1 MRASSSVALGQ
12 AQGRWDPVVREADDA
27 FDLAGT
33 VFAVADLLAESTAV
47 RRAMTDP
54 SRSGED
60 RAALAVRVL
69 GDSVD
74 GRVTDLVAG
83 LARERWSADLDI
95 VEALETLG
103 QDTVLAAAER
113 GDGLDALGAEL
124 LDVRGVIAGSPDLEV
139 ALAEEARDLA
149 GRRELLTRVLGERI
163 SPAALLIARRGVGS
177 LHERSVLSALTHAA
191 ERAAERRDRK
201 VARVT
206 AAVPLTGE
214 QRERLVAALAR
225 EHGSDIALHVDIDPA
240 IIGGLRV
247 EVGHTILDGTV
258 RTRLDEAHRR
268 IAG

>member
-1 MRASSSVALGQ
+1 MRASSSVALRQ
-12 AQGRWDPVVREADDA
+12 AQDRWEPVVREAGDA

-33 VFAVADLLAESTAV
+33 LFAVADLLAGSTAV
-47 RRAMTDP
+47 RRAVTDP

-74 GRVTDLVAG
+74 GRVDDLVAG
-83 LARERWSADLDI
+83 LARDRWSADIDV
-95 VEALETLG
+95 VEALEILG
-103 QDTVLAAAER
+103 QDTVLAAVDQ
-113 GDGLDALGAEL
+113 GDGLDVLGTEL
-124 LDVRGVIAGSPDLEV
+124 LDVRGVIAGSPELEV
-139 ALAEEARDLA
+139 ALSEDSRDLD
-149 GRRELLTRVLGERI
+149 GRRELLSRVLGERV

-177 LHERSVLSALTHAA
+177 LHERSVLTALARAA
-191 ERAAERRDRK
+191 ERAAERRDRR

-225 EHGSDIALHVDIDPA
+225 EHGSDIALHVDIDPEV
-240 IIGGLRV
+240 IGGLRV
-247 EVGHTILDGTV
+247 EVGHTIIDGTV

>member
-12 AQGRWDPVVREADDA
+12 AQGRWDPVVREAHDA
-27 FDLAGT
+27 FDLAGSI
-33 VFAVADLLAESTAV
+33 FAVADLLADNTAL

-60 RAALAVRVL
+60 RAALASRIV
-69 GDSVD
+69 GGAVD
-74 GRVTDLVAG
+74 GRVNDLVAG
-83 LARERWSADLDI
+83 LARDRWSEDLDI
-95 VEALETLG
+95 VEALEILG

-124 LDVRGVIAGSPDLEV
+124 LDVRGVISGSPELEV
-139 ALAEEARDLA
+139 ALAEESRDLA
-149 GRRELLTRVLGERI
+149 GRRELLARVMGDRV
-163 SPAALLIARRGVGS
+163 SPQALLIAQRAVGS
-177 LHERSVLSALTHAA
+177 RHERTALTALAHAA
-191 ERAAERRDRK
+191 ERAAERRARK

-214 QRERLVAALAR
+214 QRDRLVAVLAA

-240 IIGGLRV
+240 VIGGLRV
-247 EVGHTILDGTV
+247 EVGHTVLDGTV
-258 RTRLDEAHRR
+258 RTRLDEARRR